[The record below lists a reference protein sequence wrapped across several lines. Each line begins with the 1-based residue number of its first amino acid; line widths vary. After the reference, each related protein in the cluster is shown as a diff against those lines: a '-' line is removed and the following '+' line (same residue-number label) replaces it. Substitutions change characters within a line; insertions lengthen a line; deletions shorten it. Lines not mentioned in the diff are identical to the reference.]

1 MNKCVLI
8 GRLTKDVELRKTT
21 SGTSVANF
29 TLAVNK
35 DFKNAEGK
43 YDADFISC
51 VAFKGLAETISKYVH
66 KGDRFGVVGKISTR
80 KYDNNDGKTIY
91 VTEVKVDDIEFL
103 EPKKDADAPQGFEP
117 SYEGTPFDDVT
128 DMDELPL

>member
-1 MNKCVLI
+1 MI
-8 GRLTKDVELRKTT
+8 GRVTKEIELRKTT

-35 DFKNAEGK
+35 DYKNEEGK

-51 VAFKGLAETISKYVH
+51 VAFKGLAETIGKYVH

-80 KYDNNDGKTIY
+80 KYENNEGKTIY

-103 EPKKDADAPQGFEP
+103 EPKKDTDAPEGFTP

-128 DMDELPL
+128 DADDLPF

>member
-1 MNKCVLI
+1 MNKCILI
-8 GRLTKDVELRKTT
+8 GRLTKDVDLRKTT

-35 DFKNAEGK
+35 DYKNEEGK

-51 VAFKGLAETISKYVH
+51 VAFKGLAETIRKYVH

-80 KYDNNDGKTIY
+80 KYENNDGKTVY

-103 EPKKDADAPQGFEP
+103 EPKKDTDVPQGFEP

-128 DMDELPL
+128 DAEGLPF